1 MKKRDLKHL
10 ARSIAFIISILCW
23 IGTSSYSFAV
33 DVNPEVANIGYWYG
47 GGYGDEDIRN
57 VLTNRLGSRA
67 YIAPAVLHAPD
78 LIIDVARN
86 AIIEARANK
95 PALIPVS
102 LNNNHWTA
110 PAIRTKTNGDIV
122 VFFND
127 SLGGGLGSTN
137 TESGQYIATIKQ
149 IVPNAEIIDL
159 QVHQQDDGSSFG
171 ALAGLDPS
179 SLTSENAKQ
188 LLATI
193 KDAKAIRLSHLN
205 APEILS
211 NLSEKIVN

>member
-47 GGYGDEDIRN
+47 DEDIRN

-67 YIAPAVLHAPD
+67 YIAPAAPHAPD
-78 LIIDVARN
+78 L
-86 AIIEARANK
+86 IIEARANK
-95 PALIPVS
+95 PTLIPVS

-110 PAIRTKTNGDIV
+110 LAIHTKTNGDIV

-127 SLGGGLGSTN
+127 SLGGGGLGGTN
-137 TESGQYIATIKQ
+137 TESGQYIAAIKQ

-159 QVHQQDDGSSFG
+159 QVHQQNDGSSFG